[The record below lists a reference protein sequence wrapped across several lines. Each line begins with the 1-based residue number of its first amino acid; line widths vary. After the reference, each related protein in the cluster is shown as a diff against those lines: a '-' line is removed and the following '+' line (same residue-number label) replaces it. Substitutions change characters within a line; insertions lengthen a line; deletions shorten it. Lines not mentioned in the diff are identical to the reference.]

1 MIYGIMAIILI
12 LFAFLKKSY
21 RTERVKQY
29 PKQWFQFLYPMGL
42 WCYDQYSKLLRT
54 QKREEEKKAN
64 AVYIKEN
71 ASDKL
76 ELDIVKRSIFG
87 EKAIRKRKRRLHTGR
102 NPTSSNTYAVA
113 TF

>member
-1 MIYGIMAIILI
+1 MIYGIVAIILI

-54 QKREEEKKAN
+54 QKR
-64 AVYIKEN
+64 
-71 ASDKL
+71 
-76 ELDIVKRSIFG
+76 
-87 EKAIRKRKRRLHTGR
+87 
-102 NPTSSNTYAVA
+102 
-113 TF
+113 